1 VSMIEAV
8 AIETGPSRPLAVA
21 VPLLLVMVVMARVL
35 RSIQLF
41 RGPHSAL
48 PYSAQPH
55 PLLDCRQSRRHQ
67 STTICPISWIQRVL
81 MFSIYFQQDSACSIL
96 WVIEAFQVKFIKIW
110 SFVHSPLLATVVLD
124 LRPAIE
130 LIAWKN
136 CHLPHPS
143 WAHSS

>member
-1 VSMIEAV
+1 MIEAV
-8 AIETGPSRPLAVA
+8 AVETGPSHPLAVA

-41 RGPHSAL
+41 RGLH
-48 PYSAQPH
+48 SAQPH
-55 PLLDCRQSRRHQ
+55 PLLDCRQSRHRQ
-67 STTICPISWIQRVL
+67 STTVCPISWIQRVL
-81 MFSIYFQQDSACSIL
+81 MFSIYFQQDSACSVFQ
-96 WVIEAFQVKFIKIW
+96 VIEAFQVEFIKTW
-110 SFVHSPLLATVVLD
+110 SFVHSPLLATVVPD

-143 WAHSS
+143 WAHFQ